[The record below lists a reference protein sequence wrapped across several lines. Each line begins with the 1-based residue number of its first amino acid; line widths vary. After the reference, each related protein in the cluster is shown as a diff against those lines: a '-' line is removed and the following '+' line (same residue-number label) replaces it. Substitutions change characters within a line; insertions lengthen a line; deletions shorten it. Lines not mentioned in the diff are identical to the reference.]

1 MRHVE
6 LIDVSVAYEGEGR
19 PAIHDINLPIEEGEF
34 VLIHGP
40 NGAGK
45 TTLLETINGLLK
57 PFKGRVIYKGSEV
70 NGKAHAL
77 RRKMG
82 YVVQDFQFDPLS
94 PFTVEDLIMM
104 GLNAKYGPLK
114 YPSHR
119 ERKRVFDIMDMLG
132 ILDLAHRPVG
142 KLSGGQQQKVLLGYS
157 LVKDPELLLLD
168 EPLSHLDRNARKHVI
183 KLMEKLNKEG
193 KTVIVVSHI
202 YDEFSLDKIRLV
214 KMDSGR
220 IVGDQR
226 GV

>member
-1 MRHVE
+1 M
-6 LIDVSVAYEGEGR
+6 SVAYEGEGR
-19 PAIHDINLPIEEGEF
+19 PAIHDINLSIEEGEF
-34 VLIHGP
+34 VLIYGP

-57 PFKGRVIYKGSEV
+57 PFKGGVVYKGREV
-70 NGKAHAL
+70 NGNAHVL
-77 RRKMG
+77 RRRMG

-104 GLNAKYGPLK
+104 GLNAKYGPLR

-119 ERKRVFDIMDMLG
+119 ERKKAFDIMDMLG
-132 ILDLAHRPVG
+132 ILDLAQRPVG

-168 EPLSHLDRNARKHVI
+168 EPLSHLDGDARKYVI

-202 YDEFSLDKIRLV
+202 YDEFSLHKIRLV

-220 IVGDQR
+220 IVGDQK